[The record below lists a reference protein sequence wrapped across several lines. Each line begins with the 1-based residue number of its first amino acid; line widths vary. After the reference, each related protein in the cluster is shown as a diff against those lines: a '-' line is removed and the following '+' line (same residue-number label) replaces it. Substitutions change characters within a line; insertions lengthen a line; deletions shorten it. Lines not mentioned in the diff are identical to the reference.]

1 MKGGM
6 GNLMKQA
13 QKMQE
18 NMQKMQE
25 EIANMEVQGQSGGGM
40 VSVQMN
46 GQNEVKRIQIDD
58 SLLGEDRDM
67 LEDMIAA
74 AVNDAVHKV
83 KQVSQEKMASV
94 TSGIPLPP
102 GFKMPF

>member
-25 EIANMEVQGQSGGGM
+25 EIANLEVQGQSGGGM

-46 GQNEVKRIQIDD
+46 GQNEVKRIVIDD

-74 AVNDAVHKV
+74 AVNDAVLKV
-83 KQVSQEKMASV
+83 KQMSQEKMSSV

-102 GFKMPF
+102 GFKLPF

>member
-25 EIANMEVQGQSGGGM
+25 EIANLEVEGQSGGGM
-40 VSVQMN
+40 VSVKMS
-46 GQNEVKRIQIDD
+46 GQNEVKRIVIDD

-74 AVNDAVHKV
+74 AVNDAVNKV
-83 KQVSQEKMASV
+83 KQLSQDKMSSV

>member
-25 EIANMEVQGQSGGGM
+25 EIANLEVQGQSGGGM

-46 GQNEVKRIQIDD
+46 GQNEVKRIVIDD

-83 KQVSQEKMASV
+83 KQMSQEKMSSV
-94 TSGIPLPP
+94 TSGLPLPP